1 MDKPY
6 LWQSVRSKVQV
17 PCNQLWSAEPQRAAM
32 RMRWS
37 WDLGVI
43 GPSGS
48 YNLVCDMD
56 NRETMLNDEMR
67 AERGHARRQEG
78 SRVWGRDT
86 I

>member
-6 LWQSVRSKVQV
+6 LWQSLESKIQI

-43 GPSGS
+43 GPSVS
-48 YNLVCDMD
+48 YNSACDMND
-56 NRETMLNDEMR
+56 GEKMLEDEM
-67 AERGHARRQEG
+67 
-78 SRVWGRDT
+78 
-86 I
+86 